1 MYGTFREDH
10 PRLTLTLPGVTAD
23 LDVEFI
29 VDTGFAG
36 DLALPVHIINQV
48 DGTLIGSRERK
59 LATGQRFRC
68 PSYEIM
74 LDWNDELR
82 STEVLILEG
91 DPLLGTVLLREYLIQ
106 MEMTEGGQ
114 IAIEPL

>member
-10 PRLTLTLPGVTAD
+10 PRLTLTLPGMTAD

-36 DLALPVHIINQV
+36 DLALPVHIVNRV
-48 DGTLIGSRERK
+48 DGILIGFRERK

-74 LDWNDELR
+74 LDWNEGR

-91 DPLLGTVLLREYLIQ
+91 DPLLGTVLLREYLVQ
-106 MEMTEGGQ
+106 MEMTESGQ
-114 IAIEPL
+114 VAIEPL